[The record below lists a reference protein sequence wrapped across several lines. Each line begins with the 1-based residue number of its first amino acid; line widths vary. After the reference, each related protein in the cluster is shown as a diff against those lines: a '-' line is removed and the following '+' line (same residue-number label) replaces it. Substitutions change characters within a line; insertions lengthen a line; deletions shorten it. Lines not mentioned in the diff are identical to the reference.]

1 MQLSQVKSILNVLP
15 LLILTTFLLSSCSSV
30 KQLEVFKTEV
40 PRAKLD
46 LPDPETPKVQDL
58 NWIIITSENADEVF
72 AKLKEKNIDP
82 VLFGL
87 TDDDYETLAVN
98 FAQIRAY
105 MIKQKLTLD
114 QYREYYESDDTQTDK

>member
-1 MQLSQVKSILNVLP
+1 VKSILNVPL
-15 LLILTTFLLSSCSSV
+15 LLILTTFLVSSCSSV
-30 KQLEVFKTEV
+30 KEIEIFKKEV

-46 LPDPETPKVQDL
+46 LPDPETPRIDDL

-72 AKLKEKNIDP
+72 AKLKEQNIDP

-114 QYREYYESDDTQTDK
+114 QYREYYESEETQADK

>member
-1 MQLSQVKSILNVLP
+1 VKLIRNVLP
-15 LLILTTFLLSSCSSV
+15 LLILTTFLISSCSSV

-40 PRAKLD
+40 PRTKLD
-46 LPDPETPKVQDL
+46 LPDPETPRIQDL

-72 AKLKEKNIDP
+72 AKLKEQNIDP

-114 QYREYYESDDTQTDK
+114 QYREYYEAEKTIADK

>member
-1 MQLSQVKSILNVLP
+1 M
-15 LLILTTFLLSSCSSV
+15 
-30 KQLEVFKTEV
+30 

-46 LPDPETPKVQDL
+46 LPDPESPRIQDL
-58 NWIIITSENADEVF
+58 NWIIITSENAEEVF
-72 AKLKEKNIDP
+72 TKLKEQNIDP

-87 TDDDYETLAVN
+87 SDDDYEILAVN

-114 QYREYYESDDTQTDK
+114 QYREYYEPDDPVDAK

>member
-1 MQLSQVKSILNVLP
+1 MKSIRNVLP

-40 PRAKLD
+40 PRTKLD
-46 LPDPETPKVQDL
+46 LPDPETPRIQDL

-72 AKLKEKNIDP
+72 AKLKEQNIDP

-114 QYREYYESDDTQTDK
+114 QYREYYEAEKTIADK

>member
-1 MQLSQVKSILNVLP
+1 MQSSQVKSILNVLP

-46 LPDPETPKVQDL
+46 LSDPEAPKIDDL

-72 AKLKEKNIDP
+72 AKLEEKNIDP

-105 MIKQKLTLD
+105 MIKQKLTLQ
-114 QYREYYESDDTQTDK
+114 QYREYYEPATEPTDK

>member
-1 MQLSQVKSILNVLP
+1 M
-15 LLILTTFLLSSCSSV
+15 FLLSSCSSV

-46 LPDPETPKVQDL
+46 LSDPETPRIQDL
-58 NWIIITSENADEVF
+58 NWIIITSENAEEVF
-72 AKLKEKNIDP
+72 AKLKEQNVDP
-82 VLFGL
+82 VLFG
-87 TDDDYETLAVN
+87 LAVN

-114 QYREYYESDDTQTDK
+114 EYRKYYESD

>member
-1 MQLSQVKSILNVLP
+1 MKSILNVLVW
-15 LLILTTFLLSSCSSV
+15 LTLTTFLLSSCSSV

-40 PRAKLD
+40 PRAPLN
-46 LPDPETPKVQDL
+46 LPDPETPRIDDL
-58 NWIIITSENADEVF
+58 NWIIITSENAEEVF
-72 AKLKEKNIDP
+72 AKLKEQNVDP

-114 QYREYYESDDTQTDK
+114 QYREYYEPSEPSQTK

>member
-1 MQLSQVKSILNVLP
+1 M
-15 LLILTTFLLSSCSSV
+15 FLLSSCSSV
-30 KQLEVFKTEV
+30 QEIEIFKKEV

-46 LPDPETPKVQDL
+46 LPDPESPRIQDL

-72 AKLKEKNIDP
+72 AKLSKQNIDP

-87 TDDDYETLAVN
+87 TDDDYEILAVN

-105 MIKQKLTLD
+105 MIKQKMTLQ
-114 QYREYYESDDTQTDK
+114 QYREYYESDTEEQTK

>member
-1 MQLSQVKSILNVLP
+1 VKSILNVLP

-30 KQLEVFKTEV
+30 KQLEIFKTEV

-46 LPDPETPKVQDL
+46 LPDPETPKIQDL

-105 MIKQKLTLD
+105 MIRQKLTLD
-114 QYREYYESDDTQTDK
+114 QYREYYESEDTQTDK

>member
-1 MQLSQVKSILNVLP
+1 MQLSRVKSILNVLVW
-15 LLILTTFLLSSCSSV
+15 LTLTTFLLSSCSSV
-30 KQLEVFKTEV
+30 QEIEIFKKEV

-46 LPDPETPKVQDL
+46 LPDPETPRIQDL
-58 NWIIITSENADEVF
+58 NWIIITSENAEEVF
-72 AKLKEKNIDP
+72 AKLKEQNVDP

-105 MIKQKLTLD
+105 MIKQKLTLQ
-114 QYREYYESDDTQTDK
+114 QYREYYEPATEPTDK

>member
-72 AKLKEKNIDP
+72 VKLKEKNIDP

-114 QYREYYESDDTQTDK
+114 QYREYYESDDIQTDK

>member
-1 MQLSQVKSILNVLP
+1 MRLSQVKSILNALLLP
-15 LLILTTFLLSSCSSV
+15 ILLTFLLSSCSSV

-40 PRAKLD
+40 PRAPLN
-46 LPDPETPKVQDL
+46 LPDPETPRIDDL
-58 NWIIITSENADEVF
+58 NWIIITSENAEEVF
-72 AKLKEKNIDP
+72 AKLKEQNVDP

-114 QYREYYESDDTQTDK
+114 QYREYYESQESESK

>member
-1 MQLSQVKSILNVLP
+1 MQLSRVKSILNVPL
-15 LLILTTFLLSSCSSV
+15 LLILTTFLISSCSSV
-30 KQLEVFKTEV
+30 QEIEIFKKEV
-40 PRAKLD
+40 PRAKLN
-46 LPDPETPKVQDL
+46 LPDPDTPRIDDL

-72 AKLKEKNIDP
+72 AKLKEQNIDP

-87 TDDDYETLAVN
+87 SDDDYETLAVN

-114 QYREYYESDDTQTDK
+114 QYREYYESDKEDQ

>member
-1 MQLSQVKSILNVLP
+1 MKSIQSVLVW
-15 LLILTTFLLSSCSSV
+15 LTLTTFLLSSCSKV
-30 KQLEVFKTEV
+30 QEIEIFKKEV

-46 LPDPETPKVQDL
+46 LPDPESPRIQDL

-72 AKLKEKNIDP
+72 AKLSEQNIDP

-87 TDDDYETLAVN
+87 TDDDYEILAVN

-105 MIKQKLTLD
+105 MIKQKMTLQ
-114 QYREYYESDDTQTDK
+114 QYREYYESDTEEETK

>member
-1 MQLSQVKSILNVLP
+1 MKSILNVLP
-15 LLILTTFLLSSCSSV
+15 LLILTTFLISSCSSV

-40 PRAKLD
+40 PRTKLD
-46 LPDPETPKVQDL
+46 LPDPETPRIQDL

-72 AKLKEKNIDP
+72 AKLKEQNIDP

-114 QYREYYESDDTQTDK
+114 QYREYYEAEKSIAHK

>member
-1 MQLSQVKSILNVLP
+1 MKLIRNVLP
-15 LLILTTFLLSSCSSV
+15 LLILTTFLISSCSSV

-40 PRAKLD
+40 PRTKLD
-46 LPDPETPKVQDL
+46 LPDPETPRIQDL

-72 AKLKEKNIDP
+72 AKLKEQNIDP

-114 QYREYYESDDTQTDK
+114 QYREYYEAEKTIADK

>member
-1 MQLSQVKSILNVLP
+1 MQLSRVKSILNVLVW
-15 LLILTTFLLSSCSSV
+15 LTLTTFLLSSCSSV
-30 KQLEVFKTEV
+30 QEIEIFKKEV

-46 LPDPETPKVQDL
+46 LPDPETPRIQDL
-58 NWIIITSENADEVF
+58 DWIIITSENAEEVF
-72 AKLKEKNIDP
+72 AKLKEQNVDP

-114 QYREYYESDDTQTDK
+114 QYREYYESD

>member
-1 MQLSQVKSILNVLP
+1 MKSILNVLP

-30 KQLEVFKTEV
+30 KQLEIFKTEV

-46 LPDPETPKVQDL
+46 LSDPEAPKIDDL

-72 AKLKEKNIDP
+72 AKLEEKNIDP

-105 MIKQKLTLD
+105 MIKQKLTLQ
-114 QYREYYESDDTQTDK
+114 QYREYYEPATEPTDK

>member
-46 LPDPETPKVQDL
+46 LPDPETPKIQDL

-105 MIKQKLTLD
+105 MIRQKLTLD

>member
-1 MQLSQVKSILNVLP
+1 MKSILNVLP

-30 KQLEVFKTEV
+30 KQLEIFKTEV

-46 LPDPETPKVQDL
+46 LSDPEAPKIDDL

-72 AKLKEKNIDP
+72 AKLQEKNIDP

-114 QYREYYESDDTQTDK
+114 QYREYYEPTESVDAK

>member
-1 MQLSQVKSILNVLP
+1 MKSILNVLP
-15 LLILTTFLLSSCSSV
+15 LLILTTFLLSSCNSV

-46 LPDPETPKVQDL
+46 LSDPEAPKIDDL

-72 AKLKEKNIDP
+72 AKLEEKNIDP

-105 MIKQKLTLD
+105 MIKQKLTLQ
-114 QYREYYESDDTQTDK
+114 QYREYYEPATEPTDK

>member
-1 MQLSQVKSILNVLP
+1 VKSILNVLP

-46 LPDPETPKVQDL
+46 LPDPETPKIEDL

-105 MIKQKLTLD
+105 MIRQKLTLD
-114 QYREYYESDDTQTDK
+114 QYREYYESDDAQTDK

>member
-1 MQLSQVKSILNVLP
+1 MKSILNVLP

-46 LPDPETPKVQDL
+46 LSDPEAPKIDDL

-72 AKLKEKNIDP
+72 AKLEEKNIDP

-105 MIKQKLTLD
+105 MIKQKLTLQ
-114 QYREYYESDDTQTDK
+114 QYREYYEPATEPTDK

>member
-1 MQLSQVKSILNVLP
+1 MQLRLVKSIQSVLVW
-15 LLILTTFLLSSCSSV
+15 LTLTMFLLSSCSSV
-30 KQLEVFKTEV
+30 QEIEIFKKEV

-46 LPDPETPKVQDL
+46 LPDPESPRIQDL

-72 AKLKEKNIDP
+72 AKLSEQNIDP

-87 TDDDYETLAVN
+87 TDDDYEILAVN

-105 MIKQKLTLD
+105 MIKQKMTLQ
-114 QYREYYESDDTQTDK
+114 QYREYYESDTEEQTK

>member
-1 MQLSQVKSILNVLP
+1 MQLRRGKSIQSVLVW
-15 LLILTTFLLSSCSSV
+15 LTLTMFLLSSCSSV
-30 KQLEVFKTEV
+30 QEIEIFKKEV

-46 LPDPETPKVQDL
+46 LPDPESPRIQDL

-72 AKLKEKNIDP
+72 AKLSEQNIDP

-87 TDDDYETLAVN
+87 TDDDYEILAVN

-105 MIKQKLTLD
+105 MIKQKMTLQ
-114 QYREYYESDDTQTDK
+114 QYREYYESDTEEETK